1 MSKKTIW
8 ITGGSTGI
16 GKALA
21 IKFASKGWNVAVSA
35 RREELLKEL
44 SNTYENISAFPLDVT
59 DKLKC
64 EEVFNQIKN
73 KFQDIDIC
81 FFSTGTWDPKKEK
94 DIEFKEML
102 IINFWASWCEPCKKE
117 IPELNSFNESLD
129 KDNNIRLIGVAID
142 DINEVMSF
150 TKEIPILYSNLT
162 DEKNGFL
169 LSRHFDNDK
178 GVLPFTV
185 VVDKSYQV
193 LHKFYGEITEKDLLN
208 VVK

>member
-1 MSKKTIW
+1 MKKLLI
-8 ITGGSTGI
+8 ILLISLAFIIGI
-16 GKALA
+16 GTNIFINSSGEPQIAGSGSESVMDLPFM
-21 IKFASKGWNVAVSA
+21 IENESKVS
-35 RREELLKEL
+35 L
-44 SNTYENISAFPLDVT
+44 N
-59 DKLKC
+59 
-64 EEVFNQIKN
+64 
-73 KFQDIDIC
+73 
-81 FFSTGTWDPKKEK
+81 

-129 KDNNIRLIGVAID
+129 MDNNARLIGVAID
-142 DINEVMSF
+142 DMDEVISF
-150 TKEIPILYSNLT
+150 TNEIPISYSNLT

-169 LSRHFDNDK
+169 LSRHFGNDK

-185 VVDKSYQV
+185 VVDKNYQI

>member
-1 MSKKTIW
+1 MKKLPI
-8 ITGGSTGI
+8 ILLISLAFIIGLGANIFINSSGEPQIAESLSESVMDLPFMIENGG
-16 GKALA
+16 K
-21 IKFASKGWNVAVSA
+21 VS
-35 RREELLKEL
+35 L
-44 SNTYENISAFPLDVT
+44 
-59 DKLKC
+59 
-64 EEVFNQIKN
+64 
-73 KFQDIDIC
+73 
-81 FFSTGTWDPKKEK
+81 K
-94 DIEFKEML
+94 DIEFKEIL

-117 IPELNSFNESLD
+117 IPELNSINESLD

-150 TKEIPILYSNLT
+150 TKEIPISYSNLT

-193 LHKFYGEITEKDLLN
+193 LHKFYGEITEKDLLH

>member
-1 MSKKTIW
+1 MKKLLI
-8 ITGGSTGI
+8 ILLISLAFIIGI
-16 GKALA
+16 GTNIFINSSGEPQIAGSGSESVMDLPFMIENEGK
-21 IKFASKGWNVAVSA
+21 VS
-35 RREELLKEL
+35 L
-44 SNTYENISAFPLDVT
+44 N
-59 DKLKC
+59 
-64 EEVFNQIKN
+64 
-73 KFQDIDIC
+73 
-81 FFSTGTWDPKKEK
+81 

-129 KDNNIRLIGVAID
+129 RDNNTRLIGVAID
-142 DINEVMSF
+142 DMDEVISF
-150 TKEIPILYSNLT
+150 TNEIPISYSNLT

-169 LSRHFDNDK
+169 LSRHFGNDK

-185 VVDKSYQV
+185 VVDKNYQI